1 MEIKTEVAKV
11 KKEDVVK
18 VEHKNIFAALAAF
31 QGENPEIKRTK
42 EFGKEGEKMHWWYAP
57 LDEILQ
63 TVRPLT
69 SKHGLSFTWEKGSGE
84 GELVCALYH
93 ETYERTMVIK
103 REMDF
108 SKNDE
113 TPDGYVS
120 KTERVNTSFEN
131 NVLRSMPIIVSRKG
145 DMKDIGSNSTYAR
158 RYTLSEVLGIAPD
171 EDNDVADLQE
181 RGKAAISSMY
191 ERAKGGLDK
200 AKTMKEVDASIA
212 VLSKGLAVIEGGGVP
227 ALGLDKA
234 QHEELLKIAE
244 EKKMFM
250 SEGKVDTKDPTAP
263 AIPGEN
269 EDAGKTP

>member
-93 ETYERTMVIK
+93 ETYNFDDEVMVEEMEDRSVPNGIMK
-103 REMDF
+103 TDTTKYISRE
-108 SKNDE
+108 N
-113 TPDGYVS
+113 G
-120 KTERVNTSFEN
+120 
-131 NVLRSMPIIVSRKG
+131 VLRSMPIIVSRKG